1 MASVEVLG
9 SGPTGLFLLP
19 VAHPDAW
26 YPAVR
31 REQPGSTAAARAL
44 HLSTLL
50 WEARCTWFTRC
61 ARLLHLELA
70 YQARVNTHMDRW
82 RVARRHLHNVVPLA
96 LEGRSLTT
104 ASQGEIKTSRRAGT
118 QGYAQPHITPLSTST
133 TPSCKPIQEASRLL
147 CRGHSRYPLPPPK
160 DCSISWL
167 RDQPLGR
174 GKGSPTTSG
183 LLQAHLH
190 LPFQD

>member
-9 SGPTGLFLLP
+9 SGPTGFFLSP

-82 RVARRHLHNVVPLA
+82 RVAKRHLHNVVPLA

-104 ASQGEIKTSRRAGT
+104 ASQGEIKTSRRADT
-118 QGYAQPHITPLSTST
+118 QGYAQPHITPLSTSPPHPAAS
-133 TPSCKPIQEASRLL
+133 PSRRPCACSAEGTA
-147 CRGHSRYPLPPPK
+147 GTHSLHPRTAPSPGY
-160 DCSISWL
+160 
-167 RDQPLGR
+167 QPLGR